1 MPPPPL
7 LFPILR
13 GDQRALLLLLSLD
26 KLPLSLRVR
35 LFPPLPLPLLSVVLL
50 GKLYYLHSLLRLGFE
65 PMTLMLRDGMMA
77 IMQPLCLLLML
88 FPPWL
93 IAL

>member
-1 MPPPPL
+1 
-7 LFPILR
+7 
-13 GDQRALLLLLSLD
+13 
-26 KLPLSLRVR
+26 
-35 LFPPLPLPLLSVVLL
+35 
-50 GKLYYLHSLLRLGFE
+50 
-65 PMTLMLRDGMMA
+65 MTLMLRDGMMA